1 MWPKF
6 APPVDLE
13 FFAKNLVHLS
23 GYFSF
28 KITYGGWSTAQ
39 TNVQNPLVPRG
50 TFLAA
55 SCVHL
60 ILYLAILD
68 TSFTDQ
74 TFL

>member
-60 ILYLAILD
+60 HNPLL
-68 TSFTDQ
+68 SNS
-74 TFL
+74 